1 MFEYVT
7 ENYRKITGIR
17 IGRRKS
23 KKKNELEKKTKA
35 KSKREA
41 LN

>member
-7 ENYRKITGIR
+7 ENYRKIMGIR

-23 KKKNELEKKTKA
+23 KKNNELENKTKA

-41 LN
+41 